1 MLDFTPEEQKRFDL
15 VTTIKRDRA
24 LWYDDATMAIDCLW
38 ERSEEGSISASVA
51 LRELA
56 EIAVRKAIEETQ

>member
-1 MLDFTPEEQKRFDL
+1 LTLTPKEQERFEL

-38 ERSEEGSISASVA
+38 ERSEEGSISASLA

-56 EIAVRKAIEETQ
+56 EIATRKAVEETQ